1 GASVVSAYDEASKA
15 LTITVKGNDVAV
27 DANNFHTYEVVFVSE
42 NPDTIQPV
50 IPENPDTIQPVIP
63 DTTPVTPVIPGGN
76 GAKLLRTVVYTDDLV
91 INISGDDM
99 QPQTQDI
106 TVAYYDNGMATLS
119 IMNFIM
125 GEGEDGM
132 LVGDIVL
139 DSVPYTESDSVRMSI
154 LKNIFITSDNPDAM
168 GNALPEIPVEI
179 KSATSSINYDKLTA
193 VIGIDLEDMYV
204 TVNFGFSD
212 KKNTGEVENGD
223 SDNGD
228 KKEDFVIDNYFAT
241 VNGAFLS
248 THNGMTLLSYA
259 NDKMKLTLVDMT
271 VDLGDGDI
279 VIGDVEVEVPATK
292 SEMFYFEGEDTVKI
306 KTDDIYEIGNQ
317 TDFARV
323 KVSDGRS
330 KLGMTKVFYEMEVE
344 LIDLG
349 VTFTINFG
357 DSLNSVKEIPSL
369 TDNLDD
375 TRVYTINGTY
385 LGDHVDI
392 NRLPVG
398 IYIKKGKKFVVRS
411 K

>member
-1 GASVVSAYDEASKA
+1 
-15 LTITVKGNDVAV
+15 
-27 DANNFHTYEVVFVSE
+27 
-42 NPDTIQPV
+42 
-50 IPENPDTIQPVIP
+50 
-63 DTTPVTPVIPGGN
+63 
-76 GAKLLRTVVYTDDLV
+76 
-91 INISGDDM
+91 M

-212 KKNTGEVENGD
+212 KTNTGEVENGD